1 MTAPLAG
8 QSGNMIAAFG
18 ALASKQD
25 VVDATGGI
33 TEDIGDIYDDLD
45 GFGQNIDSLNGQLGG
60 INTSVQGLI
69 DGRAIRQYWESMN
82 KTEEAT
88 FPRALLQDIVIPGID
103 VQGSTGSATA
113 GSGTSSHSHSNGSL
127 NVPSQTIRPV
137 YTPSVNSLE
146 GGFIRMLYDGGRA
159 VVTYI
164 VDAVTSPCELYVVV
178 ARVQSDGDI
187 EIVHVSPN
195 QTPLITT
202 SRFERS
208 YELPSA
214 IVYTMGNSAFVGIH
228 QRGAGNVRPLF
239 GIRMADIPRANT
251 LYPPQ
256 QKATFSSSGIFSAG
270 TVIPAASMV
279 FPNASSLPYLSLGQS
294 LTPTTPLKL
303 VFYETFD
310 SGTIPLIIVQKSAQS
325 ATVSSGVF
333 VVNGTTDGIR
343 RYIYGQ
349 SLNYDNHAVSGQ
361 IRNPS
366 GRVARLYLRHNPEL
380 TQGVALTV
388 LSGSVIIDRVTGS
401 GETFT
406 ALASQSITVNSGD
419 ELRLKAEGFLY
430 TAQRRVAGVWTDLF
444 SYNDAGGVIPIG
456 ESWRYTG
463 LGNER
468 QLFSNG
474 GGWDYFRAE
483 DL

>member
-1 MTAPLAG
+1 MTQPLAG
-8 QSGNMIAAFG
+8 QSGNLVAAFG
-18 ALASKQD
+18 AIASKQD
-25 VVDATGGI
+25 VIDATDGI
-33 TEDIGDIYDDLD
+33 TEDIGDIYDELS
-45 GFGQNIDSLNGQLGG
+45 GFGQNVDILTGQVGG
-60 INTSVQGLI
+60 IGSSVQGLI
-69 DGRAIRQYWESMN
+69 DGRAIKQYWESMN

-88 FPRALLQDIVIPGID
+88 FPRALLQSIVVPGMD
-103 VQGSTGSATA
+103 VAGSTGSATA

-127 NVPSQTIRPV
+127 NVPGATINPI
-137 YTPSVNSLE
+137 YTPAVNVLE
-146 GGFIRMLYDGGRA
+146 GGYIRMLYDGGRA

-164 VDAVTSPCELYVVV
+164 VEATASPCELYVVV

-208 YELPSA
+208 YEIPLPIA
-214 IVYTMGNSAFVGIH
+214 YTMGNSAFVGIH

-256 QKATFSSSGIFSAG
+256 QKATFTQSAVFSAG
-270 TVIPAASMV
+270 TVIPAASMS
-279 FPNASSLPYLSLGQS
+279 FPSASYTPYLSLGQS
-294 LTPTTPLKL
+294 LTPAPPLKL
-303 VFYETFD
+303 IFHEGFD
-310 SGTIPLIIVQKSAQS
+310 TGMPAIIIQKSVQA

-333 VVNGTTDGIR
+333 VVSGTTDGIR
-343 RYIYGQ
+343 RYVYAQ

-366 GRVARLYLRHNPEL
+366 GRVARLYMRHNPEL

-406 ALASQSITVNSGD
+406 ALASQSLTVNSGD

-444 SYNDAGGVIPIG
+444 SYNDAGGVIPVG

-468 QLFSNG
+468 QLFTNG
-474 GGWDYFRAE
+474 GGWDYFHAE